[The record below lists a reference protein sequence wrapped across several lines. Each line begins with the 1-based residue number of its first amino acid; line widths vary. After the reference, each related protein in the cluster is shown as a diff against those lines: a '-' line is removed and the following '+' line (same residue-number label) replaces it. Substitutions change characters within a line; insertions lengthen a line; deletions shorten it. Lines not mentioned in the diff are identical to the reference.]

1 VFPGDATKVFDL
13 AESNLKNYIEVLSEF
28 LTQFFAT
35 AQIPP
40 QYLLTRMAN
49 LSGDA
54 LAGAES
60 TLSALVTDLQTAAGE
75 SLEQVMRLAN
85 RARGDDNEDVASYV
99 IWAEAEARSFGA
111 TVDAITKLIAV
122 GFPTRAALE
131 MVPGATQQKV
141 KRWMELRESEAL
153 DPVTQAI
160 VNGVT
165 GANGAGSGVGA

>member
-1 VFPGDATKVFDL
+1 
-13 AESNLKNYIEVLSEF
+13 
-28 LTQFFAT
+28 
-35 AQIPP
+35 
-40 QYLLTRMAN
+40 
-49 LSGDA
+49 
-54 LAGAES
+54 
-60 TLSALVTDLQTAAGE
+60 
-75 SLEQVMRLAN
+75 MRLAN

-99 IWAEAEARSFGA
+99 IWAEAEAGRSA
-111 TVDAITKLIAV
+111 PPWTPSPSSSRSD
-122 GFPTRAALE
+122 FPTRAALE